1 MGRKIA
7 KIIFIFIGV
16 LFTFLAYVIA
26 YNSGASTNY
35 FDLLMNSSKSED
47 HSDVCKA
54 FSMYQIPYDAKIV
67 ASANKGEKNEIAVYN
82 AINQLNFTYFETT
95 DESSK
100 STNYAKIQYM
110 YYFFIYNPSFSYGA
124 VEGKNET
131 GLRFY
136 NEAGDKTFTFH
147 FVVDDNSNKDE
158 IKKVPTSPK
167 EALFNSSRNIVT
179 TYSDYG
185 FVFTTLDELFVESV
199 KEELGSSISKFELLD
214 NTGKVVE
221 GTEIDLKLDFSE
233 TFYSDLKEFK
243 EASATLL
250 DINQIPS
257 GERTKEQNDEYDRCQ
272 NFLNEFNLDN
282 YKDKGY
288 DRGYSKDEIYT
299 TKLIFSSIGIASLFA
314 LSVAIIY
321 ILVFYFKRIKNWVF
335 GGRHSRTT
343 QRIVPNKVRPNTINA
358 EPTKTNFD
366 RVNEKRAEDLAKK
379 RAREEEIRKN
389 GNMIVAPQT
398 QENKPVEEAKEE
410 TKADDKIESTQ
421 VEENNEE

>member
-54 FSMYQIPYDAKIV
+54 FSMYQIPYDANIV

-147 FVVDDNSNKDE
+147 FVVDDNSNKNE

-167 EALFNSSRNIVT
+167 EALFNSARNIVT

-199 KEELGSSISKFELLD
+199 
-214 NTGKVVE
+214 
-221 GTEIDLKLDFSE
+221 
-233 TFYSDLKEFK
+233 
-243 EASATLL
+243 
-250 DINQIPS
+250 
-257 GERTKEQNDEYDRCQ
+257 
-272 NFLNEFNLDN
+272 
-282 YKDKGY
+282 
-288 DRGYSKDEIYT
+288 
-299 TKLIFSSIGIASLFA
+299 
-314 LSVAIIY
+314 
-321 ILVFYFKRIKNWVF
+321 
-335 GGRHSRTT
+335 
-343 QRIVPNKVRPNTINA
+343 
-358 EPTKTNFD
+358 
-366 RVNEKRAEDLAKK
+366 
-379 RAREEEIRKN
+379 
-389 GNMIVAPQT
+389 
-398 QENKPVEEAKEE
+398 
-410 TKADDKIESTQ
+410 
-421 VEENNEE
+421 